1 MVQSVHLSNS
11 FLSFL
16 FFILLESFSGHAESD
31 SVYPDV
37 VKLLHIASVLISNT
51 KVPRKKLKKNLFAIV
66 FLISF
71 AMRVRWVPVV
81 VAPALVLV
89 VVAAFLRSLV
99 VALVLVFRPALVASC
114 AILLMLARW
123 GAHPH
128 THPRTHIR
136 TYTHTRAIIFRRAI
150 FRL

>member
-1 MVQSVHLSNS
+1 
-11 FLSFL
+11 
-16 FFILLESFSGHAESD
+16 
-31 SVYPDV
+31 
-37 VKLLHIASVLISNT
+37 
-51 KVPRKKLKKNLFAIV
+51 
-66 FLISF
+66 
-71 AMRVRWVPVV
+71 MRVRWVPVV

-99 VALVLVFRPALVASC
+99 VALVAVFRPALVASC

-150 FRL
+150 FRLCTEIFRPAIFGCLTAIFRYRTEIFIKKVK